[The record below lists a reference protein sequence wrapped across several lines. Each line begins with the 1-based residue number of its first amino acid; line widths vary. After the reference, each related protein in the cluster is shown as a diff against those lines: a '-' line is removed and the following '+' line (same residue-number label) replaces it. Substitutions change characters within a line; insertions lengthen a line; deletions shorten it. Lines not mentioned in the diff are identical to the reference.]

1 MKNEAVA
8 QALEGARVLELTGQV
23 EMRMSRQMGWDG
35 AGEAGDEGD
44 ERMGEGGM
52 PLVYAQGWK
61 ESCSVIIP

>member
-1 MKNEAVA
+1 MK
-8 QALEGARVLELTGQV
+8 
-23 EMRMSRQMGWDG
+23 MSRQMGWDG
-35 AGEAGDEGD
+35 VGEAGDGGD